1 MIHFLAFC
9 FYIMALCVSIST
21 EVLTVLGD
29 SKERP
34 AADWIYAG
42 LVLLMFLLETPSWVY
57 KPAFTVIMLVTLF
70 RWLLETAGWYT
81 GTVERI
87 DSLLCLLL
95 LVGAFAY
102 ATHMVIIESL

>member
-1 MIHFLAFC
+1 
-9 FYIMALCVSIST
+9 
-21 EVLTVLGD
+21 
-29 SKERP
+29 
-34 AADWIYAG
+34 
-42 LVLLMFLLETPSWVY
+42 MFLLETPSWVY